1 MYKFFELKKV
11 FYFLISVSILFF
23 SCTPPVGVFEKNIP
37 IPQQQWESS
46 FRPEIVF
53 NVRDTVASY
62 NIYIVVRHS
71 DAYNFNNM
79 WVKATVEQPGDSARS
94 QRFNL
99 LLATNEKGWMGSAM
113 DDIYEQR
120 VLIQPQTK
128 FLKQGD
134 YHFTLEQVMREDPLL
149 HVLSMG
155 IRVEKADH

>member
-1 MYKFFELKKV
+1 
-11 FYFLISVSILFF
+11 
-23 SCTPPVGVFEKNIP
+23 
-37 IPQQQWESS
+37 
-46 FRPEIVF
+46 
-53 NVRDTVASY
+53 
-62 NIYIVVRHS
+62 VVRHS

-79 WVKATVEQPGDSARS
+79 WVKATVQQPGDSARS

-128 FLKQGD
+128 FLKPGD

-155 IRVEKADH
+155 IRVEKANH